1 MKKGTQK
8 PEMRVSY
15 AQAVYGKEE
24 IQAVVKVLSNP
35 SKITPGAAVTEFEN
49 KIAKLFGKKYGIM
62 VNSGSSAN
70 LIAFEALNF
79 PPGSEVITPVLT
91 FSTTVAPL
99 VQKGLVPVFVDVAEG
114 AHIIDIDK
122 IEAAITKKTRALMIP
137 SLFGNIPD
145 FPRLQKIARKHKLV
159 LIEDSCDTL
168 GATWGGKSTG
178 LYTDV
183 STTSFYATHAITAGG
198 AGGMVCFNDPKL
210 AERARVIA
218 SWGRQSSLFG
228 AFEKSE
234 DIKKRFAGRI
244 DGEVYDAKFLFTEVG
259 YNMQSTELNGAFGLV
274 QLTRLADFTK
284 RRQRRFKQIYD
295 FAKQYE
301 HFFVLPRQ
309 DERAQ
314 TSWMSF
320 PLIIKAGAPFTRAEI
335 TKYLEERNIQT
346 RPLFTG
352 NITRQPAYK
361 KIQYRAG
368 AKSFPVADDVMRNG
382 FVFGCHH
389 GMSDA
394 QMKYLLSAIKAFITS
409 RI

>member
-1 MKKGTQK
+1 
-8 PEMRVSY
+8 MRVSY
-15 AQAVYGKEE
+15 AQSVYGKKE
-24 IQAVVKVLSNP
+24 IDAVVKVLQNP
-35 SKITPGAAVTEFEN
+35 SKITPGAAVAEFEK

-70 LIAFEALNF
+70 LIAFEALNL

-99 VQKGLVPVFVDVAEG
+99 VQKGLVPVFVDVVPG
-114 AHIIDIDK
+114 AHVIDIDK
-122 IEAAITKKTRALMIP
+122 IEKAISKKTRALMIP

-145 FPRLQKIARKHKLV
+145 FPRLKKIARKHKLI

-168 GATWGGKSTG
+168 GATWNGKSTG
-178 LYTDV
+178 VHTDV

-198 AGGMVCFNDPKL
+198 AGGMVCFNDQKL

-244 DGEVYDAKFLFTEVG
+244 DGQVYDAKFLFTEVG

-274 QLTRLADFTK
+274 QLTRLPEFTK
-284 RRQRRFKQIYD
+284 RRQHRFKQIYT
-295 FAKQYE
+295 FAKKYE
-301 HFFVLPRQ
+301 HLFILPVQ
-309 DERAQ
+309 DARAE

-320 PLIIKAGAPFTRAEI
+320 PLIIRKGAPFTRAEI
-335 TKYLEERNIQT
+335 TKYLEEHDIQT

-352 NITRQPAYK
+352 TITRQPAYK
-361 KIQYRAG
+361 KINYRASQ
-368 AKSFPVADDVMRNG
+368 KSFPVSDHVMRNG

-389 GMSDA
+389 GMSDE
-394 QMKYLLSAIKAFITS
+394 QMSYLLSTIESFLKSHA
-409 RI
+409 

>member
-1 MKKGTQK
+1 
-8 PEMRVSY
+8 MRVSY

-24 IQAVVKVLSNP
+24 VNAVVNVLKNP
-35 SKITPGAAVTEFEN
+35 SKITPGVAVSEFEK

-70 LIAFEALNF
+70 LLAFEALNL
-79 PPGSEVITPVLT
+79 PRGSEVITPVLT

-99 VQKGLVPVFVDVAEG
+99 VQKGLVPVFVDVVPG

-122 IEAAITKKTRALMIP
+122 IEKAISRKTRALMIP

-145 FPRLQKIARKHKLV
+145 YPRLRRIARKHSLV

-178 LYTDV
+178 IYTDV

-198 AGGMVCFNDPKL
+198 AGGMVCFNDPEL
-210 AERARVIA
+210 AKRARVIA

-274 QLTRLADFTK
+274 QLKRLPEFTK

-295 FAKQYE
+295 FVKKYE
-301 HFFVLPRQ
+301 HLFVLPVQ
-309 DERAQ
+309 DKRAK

-320 PLIIKAGAPFTRAEI
+320 PLIIRTGAPFTRAEI
-335 TKYLEERNIQT
+335 TKYLEERDIQT

-361 KIQYRAG
+361 KITYRAVG
-368 AKSFPVADDVMRNG
+368 KSFPVADHVMRNG

-389 GMSDA
+389 GMSNE
-394 QMKYLLSAIKAFITS
+394 QIEYLLSTIGNFLKMHASDDK
-409 RI
+409 

>member
-1 MKKGTQK
+1 MKKSRQK
-8 PEMRVSY
+8 PEIRVSY

-24 IQAVVKVLSNP
+24 IDAVVKVLGNP
-35 SKITPGAAVTEFEN
+35 SKISPGAAVTEFEN

-70 LIAFEALNF
+70 LIAFAALDL

-99 VQKGLVPVFVDVAEG
+99 VQRGLVPVFVDVVEG

-122 IEAAITKKTRALMIP
+122 VEAAITKKTRALMIP

-145 FPRLQKIARKHKLV
+145 FPRLKKIARKHKLV

-168 GATWGGKSTG
+168 GAQWNGKSTG
-178 LYTDV
+178 IHTDI
-183 STTSFYATHAITAGG
+183 STTSFYATHAITAAG

-210 AERARVIA
+210 ARRARVMA
-218 SWGRQSSLFG
+218 SWGRQSTLFG

-234 DIKKRFAGRI
+234 DIKRRFAGRI

-274 QLTRLADFTK
+274 QLTRLSGFTK
-284 RRQRRFKQIYD
+284 LRQHRFKQIYD
-295 FAKQYE
+295 FVKKYG
-301 HFFVLPRQ
+301 HLFILPVQ
-309 DERAQ
+309 DRRAH

-320 PLIIKAGAPFTRAEI
+320 PLIIRSGAPFTRAEI

-361 KIQYRAG
+361 KIRYRAG
-368 AKSFPVADDVMRNG
+368 AESFPVADHVMRNG

-389 GMSDA
+389 GMSDG
-394 QMKYLLSAIKAFITS
+394 QVKYLLSIIEEFITAHA
-409 RI
+409 

>member
-1 MKKGTQK
+1 MKKTTK
-8 PEMRVSY
+8 APIRVSY
-15 AQAVYGKEE
+15 AQAVYGKQE
-24 IQAVVKVLSNP
+24 IDAVVKVLGNP
-35 SKITPGAAVTEFEN
+35 SKITPGAAVAEFEK
-49 KIAKLFGKKYGIM
+49 KIAATFGKKYGIM

-70 LIAFEALNF
+70 LLAFEALNL
-79 PPGSEVITPVLT
+79 PRGSEVITPVLT

-114 AHIIDIDK
+114 AHIIDVDK
-122 IEAAITKKTRALMIP
+122 VEQAISKKTKALMIP

-145 FPRLQKIARKHKLV
+145 YPRLQKIARKHGLV
-159 LIEDSCDTL
+159 LVEDSCDTL

-178 LYTDV
+178 TYTDI

-198 AGGMVCFNDPKL
+198 AGGMVCTNDPKI

-218 SWGRQSSLFG
+218 AWGRQSTLFG

-244 DGEVYDAKFLFTEVG
+244 DGEIYDAKFLFTEVG

-274 QLTRLADFTK
+274 QLKRLPEFTK
-284 RRQRRFKQIYD
+284 RRQRRYKQIRD
-295 FAKQYE
+295 FAKKYE
-301 HFFVLPRQ
+301 HLWILPEQ
-309 DERAQ
+309 DKRAD

-320 PLIIKAGAPFTRAEI
+320 PLIIRPGAPFTRAQI
-335 TKYLEERNIQT
+335 TKYLEEHDIQT

-361 KIQYRAG
+361 KIPFRA
-368 AKSFPVADDVMRNG
+368 ASKTFPVADHVMRNG

-389 GMSDA
+389 GMSDE
-394 QMKYLLSAIKAFITS
+394 QLRHLLTTIETFVKANS
-409 RI
+409 